1 MLKRIARFLRPALV
15 LLAVFLVVGV
25 GGVAFQAIRTLQR
38 LNAVEAGRDSWQK
51 PGQII
56 EALNLK
62 DGNSVV
68 DFGSGAGYFA
78 LKLSDVVG
86 SRGGVIAVDLRNL
99 SLLFLRLRAFLQGK
113 HNIRIIVGDPDDP
126 HLPEASADSVLVLN
140 TYHEL
145 RDPESILRHLSRA
158 LRPGG
163 RLVIVDRTPPAGADS
178 VENVAHH
185 HAAPDAVEADLRKE
199 SFNIISRE
207 DTFIHPPGDEVW
219 WLITASK
226 P

>member
-1 MLKRIARFLRPALV
+1 M
-15 LLAVFLVVGV
+15 
-25 GGVAFQAIRTLQR
+25 
-38 LNAVEAGRDSWQK
+38 
-51 PGQII
+51 
-56 EALNLK
+56 
-62 DGNSVV
+62 
-68 DFGSGAGYFA
+68 DFGSGAGYFT
-78 LKLSDVVG
+78 LKLSDAVAPSG
-86 SRGGVIAVDLRNL
+86 TVIAVDLRNL
-99 SLLFLRLRAFLQGK
+99 SLLFLRIRAFLQRK

-126 HLPEASADSVLVLN
+126 HLMAGSVDSVLILN

-145 RDPESILRHLSRA
+145 SDPKSILRHLSLA

-163 RLVIVDRTPPAGADS
+163 RLVIVDRTSPAGDDS

>member
-163 RLVIVDRTPPAGADS
+163 RLVIVDRTPSDD
-178 VENVAHH
+178 ETHH
-185 HAAPDAVEADLRKE
+185 HAEPDAVEAGLRRGG
-199 SFNIISRE
+199 FNIISRE